1 MNLECAAHSP
11 EELRFL
17 RDVVAD
23 LAGTSPKYTYANWL
37 ESQGDLARA
46 KFMRDYANA
55 YSALDSM
62 LMPDLNLVPALWS
75 RIVGATVLK
84 SMLEYI
90 TPTNREQLRV
100 LVDRIFGLVR
110 PTLSLCY
117 DEQNDADRTYN
128 PPIGRSFLFGYPD
141 LPTGTAWPTFSDCLT
156 FTVGDWEFPGDDP
169 CRFIG
174 QLNLSD
180 IAGAVVADRLPSSGL
195 LSFFANIET
204 EEYGTFSI
212 CVKHTSLP
220 TELFRAKPPSNT
232 RADNLPVTPRKLT
245 LTEQLSLPDYADSP
259 WENRLRI
266 DEFGDLGVRIYK
278 KACAAGCTD
287 WHLGFFGHLHGTT
300 GSDPSPDCEHLRFAS
315 IRVSADAGIAHL
327 AIRESDLRECRTVAL
342 KYVWLDWDS

>member
-1 MNLECAAHSP
+1 MNLECAANSP
-11 EELRFL
+11 EELRLL

-23 LAGTSPKYTYANWL
+23 LASNSPKDTYANWL
-37 ESQGDLARA
+37 ESQGDLVRA

-55 YSALDSM
+55 YHALDLM
-62 LMPDLNLVPALWS
+62 LMPDLNLVPALWG

-84 SMLEYI
+84 SMLEFI
-90 TPTNREQLRV
+90 NPTNRQQLRE
-100 LVDRIFGLVR
+100 LVDRIFCMVR
-110 PTLSLCY
+110 PSLSLRY
-117 DEQNDADRTYN
+117 DERNDADPTYV
-128 PPIGRSFLFGYPD
+128 PPIGGSFLFGYPD
-141 LPTGTAWPTFSDCLT
+141 MPIGSAWPTFSDCLT
-156 FTVGDWEFPGDDP
+156 FTVGDWDFPGDDP
-169 CRFIG
+169 CCFIG

-180 IAGAVVADRLPSSGL
+180 IAGAVVANRLPSSGL

-212 CVKHTSLP
+212 CVKRTSLP
-220 TELFRAKPPSNT
+220 TELFRKTPPSNT
-232 RADNLPVTPRKLT
+232 RADNQPITVRRLT
-245 LTEQLSLPDYADSP
+245 LTEQLSLPDYTDSP
-259 WENRLRI
+259 RETQLGL
-266 DEFGDLGVRIYK
+266 DEFGDLGFRMYK

-327 AIRESDLRECRTVAL
+327 AIRESDLEECRTEAL

>member
-1 MNLECAAHSP
+1 MNLECAANSP

-23 LAGTSPKYTYANWL
+23 FARSSPKDAYANWL
-37 ESQGDLARA
+37 ESQGDLVRA

-55 YSALDSM
+55 YRALDLM
-62 LMPDLNLVPALWS
+62 LMPDLSLVPALWS
-75 RIVGATVLK
+75 RIVGASMLK
-84 SMLEYI
+84 SMLEFI
-90 TPTNREQLRV
+90 NPTNREQLRV

-110 PTLSLCY
+110 PSLSMCY
-117 DEQNDADRTYN
+117 DERNDADPTYV
-128 PPIGRSFLFGYPD
+128 PPIGGSFLFGYPD

-156 FTVGDWEFPGDDP
+156 FTVGDWDFPGDDP
-169 CRFIG
+169 CCFIG
-174 QLNLSD
+174 QINFSD
-180 IAGAVVADRLPSSGL
+180 IAGAVVANRLPSNGL

-212 CVKHTSLP
+212 CVKRTSLP
-220 TELFRAKPPSNT
+220 TELVRKTPPTNT
-232 RADNLPVTPRKLT
+232 RADNLPVTARKLM

-259 WENRLRI
+259 WENQLGL
-266 DEFGDLGVRIYK
+266 DEFGDLVLRIYK
-278 KACAAGCTD
+278 KAGAAGCTD

-300 GSDPSPDCEHLRFAS
+300 GGDPSPDCEHLRFAS

-327 AIRESDLRECRTVAL
+327 AIRESDLGECRTETL